1 MNVCN
6 EWLGGLRIEVR
17 EESESDMIK
26 NGLEPVG
33 GAEDRMCC
41 RQ

>member
-6 EWLGGLRIEVR
+6 EWMGGEGLRIEVK

-26 NGLEPVG
+26 NGLVRGRSG
-33 GAEDRMCC
+33 GAGL
-41 RQ
+41 